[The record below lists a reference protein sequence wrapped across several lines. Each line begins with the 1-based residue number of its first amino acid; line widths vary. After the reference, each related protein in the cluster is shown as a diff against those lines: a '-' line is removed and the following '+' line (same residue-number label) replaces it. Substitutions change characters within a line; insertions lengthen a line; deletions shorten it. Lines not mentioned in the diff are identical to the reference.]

1 MNDINN
7 IEQLLRHWALGDIT
21 VTPITS
27 HPQTTWDVGG
37 KYIIKC
43 YRNAD
48 DLSRG
53 MRFSELLTPHKIPV
67 AVFIHTKDGQLTTPD
82 GLHCLMTKLQGKH
95 MDFYKEPALA
105 IEMGRELAR
114 LHIALVDIE
123 SKTSCYDS
131 NLLDDWQNHIKPSLN
146 DVSDDIVQRVD
157 EELCKIFPK
166 LPRQLIH
173 RDVHVNNVLFDN
185 GRLTGWLDFD
195 IGQRN
200 VRIFDM
206 AYLLS
211 GLLIGNTEKF
221 ESIEQWHTI
230 YKNLL
235 HGYCEV
241 NPLSDNEINAL
252 PVLMIVIEFLFV
264 WFWDGQSNAEQRIV
278 ARELA
283 EWLYDKYV
291 EGDGSFLHCKSQ

>member
-21 VTPITS
+21 VTPIPS
-27 HPQTTWDVGG
+27 HSQTAWDVGG
-37 KYIIKC
+37 KFILKC
-43 YRNAD
+43 CRNAD

-53 MRFSELLTPHKIPV
+53 MRFSKLLTPHKIPV
-67 AVFIHTKDGQLTTPD
+67 AVFIPTKDGQLTTPD
-82 GLHCLMTKLQGKH
+82 GLHCLMTKIPGKH
-95 MDFYKEPALA
+95 MDFYEEPALA

-123 SKTSCYDS
+123 SKTSFCDS
-131 NLLDDWQNHIKPSLN
+131 NLLDDWKNNIKPSLN
-146 DVSDDIVQRVD
+146 DVSDEIVQRVD
-157 EELCKIFPK
+157 KKLCDIFPK

-173 RDVHVNNVLFDN
+173 RDVHAHNVLFDA

-200 VRIFDM
+200 VRIFDI

-211 GLLIGNTEKF
+211 GLLIGNTDKLEK
-221 ESIEQWHTI
+221 IERWHTI

-241 NPLSDNEINAL
+241 NPLSGNEVNAL

-264 WFWDGQSNAEQRIV
+264 RFWDGQGNAVQRKV
-278 ARELA
+278 SLELA
-283 EWLYDKYV
+283 EWLYDKYGKEV
-291 EGDGSFLHCKSQ
+291 